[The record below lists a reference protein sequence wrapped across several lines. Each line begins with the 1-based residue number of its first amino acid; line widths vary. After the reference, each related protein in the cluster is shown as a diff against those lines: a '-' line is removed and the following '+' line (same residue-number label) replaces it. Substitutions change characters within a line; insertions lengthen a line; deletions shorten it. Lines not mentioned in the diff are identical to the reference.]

1 MAPNLL
7 GSLAQYDTPP
17 PAQGNTPIP
26 NSQHGGADKGPQTQ
40 KRKRA
45 GSKSDKEQP
54 IAPQKNVQNQKKA
67 KMTQKEQANHREDP
81 SPANQEERGQTPLPL
96 QNAAAGTKTP
106 QPYSLPDI
114 ASRNSPPLP
123 PSPIEEAQLRKRA
136 LPAPPPPSGKLPT
149 HHRVLLRKHTEQ
161 IPPVTYPETQM
172 PLSQTVQ
179 RNHKRKSRRRK
190 QLQHSMTRRHPQTK
204 TRRWK
209 LTTRRMRLS

>member
-17 PAQGNTPIP
+17 LAQGNTPIP

-45 GSKSDKEQP
+45 GSKLDKEQP

-67 KMTQKEQANHREDP
+67 KMTQKEQANHCEDP
-81 SPANQEERGQTPLPL
+81 SPANQEKRGQTPLPL

-123 PSPIEEAQLRKRA
+123 PSPIEEAQLRKRV
-136 LPAPPPPSGKLPT
+136 LPALLRFFLPCPTIRRYIGLLSSLSPPSS
-149 HHRVLLRKHTEQ
+149 HRASVLLRSYLADA
-161 IPPVTYPETQM
+161 IPSCHLPSCTIYI
-172 PLSQTVQ
+172 
-179 RNHKRKSRRRK
+179 
-190 QLQHSMTRRHPQTK
+190 
-204 TRRWK
+204 
-209 LTTRRMRLS
+209 